1 MKRIAIFPG
10 SFDPFTVGHANI
22 LERAL
27 PLFDQIV
34 VGVGINEN
42 KKAFYP
48 TERRLQAIRTL
59 YQGEPRIRVESYN
72 DLTIDFAR
80 RVGARFIL
88 RGLRSVHD
96 FEYERDVANM
106 NKRLADIDTLIM
118 FTEPHLT
125 SVSSSVVRELITFG
139 KDVSAFLPQVPSPS
153 ADIEADGEDAA
164 PQSQQHE

>member
-48 TERRLQAIRTL
+48 TEQRLQAIRTL
-59 YQGEPRIRVESYN
+59 YKGEPRIRVESYD

-106 NKRLADIDTLIM
+106 NKRLANIDTLIM

-139 KDVSAFLPQVPSPS
+139 KDVSAFLPHAPEPAPRS
-153 ADIEADGEDAA
+153 EA
-164 PQSQQHE
+164 PRSQDE